1 MADLRKAKSQIK
13 LSRAERRLQAVQ
25 IMYDASIAYFNWKK
39 NYEQQIY
46 SFSCSPLLRYGSVRP
61 AAEGAAAP

>member
-13 LSRAERRLQAVQ
+13 LSRAERRLQTVQ

-39 NYEQQIY
+39 TMKKYVY
-46 SFSCSPLLRYGSVRP
+46 MKTMSPMHLFV
-61 AAEGAAAP
+61 